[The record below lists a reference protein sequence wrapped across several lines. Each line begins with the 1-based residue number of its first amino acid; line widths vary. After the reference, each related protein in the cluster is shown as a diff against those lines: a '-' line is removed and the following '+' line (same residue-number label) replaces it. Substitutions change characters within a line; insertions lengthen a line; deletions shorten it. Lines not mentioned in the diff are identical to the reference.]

1 MIEVRFRPGNITVTG
16 HAGAGPPG
24 HDLVCAAVS
33 TLVQTL
39 VSSLE
44 ELTYDKIKSEIQPG
58 RVVIEYRSLSA
69 HGHWL
74 VDSFFV
80 GIQGV
85 MESHPDRV
93 CISPGGAV
101 LNKPSSADRAV
112 KS

>member
-1 MIEVRFRPGNITVTG
+1 MIEVRSCLGNITVTG

-44 ELTYDKIKSEIQPG
+44 ELTYDKIKCDLQPG
-58 RVVIEYRSLSA
+58 RAVLEYRNLSPQ
-69 HGHWL
+69 GQWL

-80 GIQGV
+80 GVQGV
-85 MESHPDRV
+85 AEAHPDHV
-93 CISPGGAV
+93 CILPGGTT
-101 LNKPSSADRAV
+101 RH
-112 KS
+112 